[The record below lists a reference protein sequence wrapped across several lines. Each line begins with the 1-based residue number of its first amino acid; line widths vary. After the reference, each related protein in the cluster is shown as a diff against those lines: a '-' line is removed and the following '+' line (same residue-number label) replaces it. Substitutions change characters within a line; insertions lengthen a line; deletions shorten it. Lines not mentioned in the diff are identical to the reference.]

1 MLQITPEGGKLQT
14 FADPGKFPEALNP
27 ILIADKLVCVGFYSN
42 RKDNRYN
49 GITYFDIDP
58 NSFLITVQKYHKFSP
73 QFMLDKFGR
82 DENKDVKNLVFKEG
96 EFAND
101 YILFNAKEYF
111 VTTSY
116 QSDPT
121 GSKLRI
127 DRYHYNDIVSVKLNA
142 NNGLV
147 WARNINKS

>member
-1 MLQITPEGGKLQT
+1 
-14 FADPGKFPEALNP
+14 
-27 ILIADKLVCVGFYSN
+27 
-42 RKDNRYN
+42 
-49 GITYFDIDP
+49 
-58 NSFLITVQKYHKFSP
+58 
-73 QFMLDKFGR
+73 MLDKFGR

-127 DRYHYNDIVSVKLNA
+127 DRYHYNDIVSVKLNE

-147 WARNINKS
+147 WARNINKSQVTQGDAAFTQYSSFTKDNNTYFFISTASENPQQLSHERIVVRRGLRGDRNVL